1 MAIFV
6 NMAAMP
12 PGVGNCPLVLTVSVL
27 SAPPLGHGRVFDV
40 RRGQGRIE
48 EAQIYIR
55 GRWQNGGGGV
65 RVVEGVRVGR
75 SRRHG
80 VQRAHS
86 GKGRGGLPVGGG
98 GKGGE
103 RGRIVHAAGSRA
115 NRHTGGD
122 IVIASS
128 DTLCDIVQSP
138 SDNNDGGDIATRTYK
153 RCVQPG
159 AYTFAISDSAGDEL
173 GNDGQSG
180 YYVEANGVMLGVSS
194 FFYNEERMSF
204 SLPFDANEDR
214 HHHNDGDD
222 DDSICTDDFV
232 LAIRTDQNPG
242 ETTWDVVDDRT
253 GRTVLRGGPYAT
265 PDAM

>member
-1 MAIFV
+1 M
-6 NMAAMP
+6 
-12 PGVGNCPLVLTVSVL
+12 
-27 SAPPLGHGRVFDV
+27 
-40 RRGQGRIE
+40 
-48 EAQIYIR
+48 
-55 GRWQNGGGGV
+55 

-242 ETTWDVVDDRT
+242 ETTWNVVDDRT
-253 GRTVLRGGPYAT
+253 GRTVLRGPYAT